1 MATIPSSP
9 YPVKTILVDSPIA
22 NAFAAPGG
30 TIVVFRGLL
39 RKTGRAEELAGVM
52 AHEIQ
57 HVLHRHP
64 VAAVLRQVSLQALI
78 SLVAGNSSGM
88 SSALQTAGTLG
99 VLRYDRN
106 DEEAA
111 DRDAVRMMQV
121 ARIDPTGL
129 VSILEKLQQAQGN
142 EPAGLEYLSTH
153 PLTATRIQEIRRLA
167 ASPAVPRLPL
177 LPEYSWAKIKKACQG
192 G

>member
-1 MATIPSSP
+1 MGDAVLAGLAPPERRCLDPEENRILSQIAQQLMATIPSSP
-9 YPVKTILVDSPIA
+9 YPVKTIMVDSPIA

-30 TIVVFRGLL
+30 RIVVFQGLF
-39 RKTGRAEELAGVM
+39 RKTERAEELAGVM

-64 VAAVLRQVSLQALI
+64 VEAVLRQVSLQALI
-78 SLVAGNSSGM
+78 SIVAGNSSGM
-88 SSALQTAGTLG
+88 SSALRTAGTLG

-106 DEEAA
+106 DEEIA

-129 VSILEKLQQAQGN
+129 VSILEKLQQGDRF
-142 EPAGLEYLSTH
+142 P
-153 PLTATRIQEIRRLA
+153 
-167 ASPAVPRLPL
+167 
-177 LPEYSWAKIKKACQG
+177 K
-192 G
+192 